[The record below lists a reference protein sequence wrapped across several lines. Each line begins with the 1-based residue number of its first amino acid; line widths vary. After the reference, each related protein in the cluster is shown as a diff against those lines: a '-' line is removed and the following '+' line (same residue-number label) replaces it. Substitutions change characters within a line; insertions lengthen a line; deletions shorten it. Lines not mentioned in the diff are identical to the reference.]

1 MTKCQ
6 QFLGRISTMG
16 DKMHYK
22 GNIFQ
27 ELKERK
33 VLDKD
38 GKVDALGPYGKSKL
52 TGMEVNAYFKKNKV
66 TDPKVKKAVEVAL
79 DLAGA
84 STIASKEIAKFY
96 GNKILKSKEVQKAL
110 KYANES
116 FVDFEVSELSEE
128 LLNEKNLMPALQKIV
143 SDKSAAK
150 VGGVMIDMFTASVI
164 VKAYDAVN
172 DSNKA
177 KMEKANINIL
187 VKLAHKVMG
196 MKEELEEQ
204 GMGDKIGKLFRT
216 KNKKEID
223 GIANLM
229 NMTSLK
235 VLQQMQKQNPKGFK
249 RMAAKMG
256 ELPAMEEIEEGGKSA
271 AQQAAIAISKKE
283 KAGKPGYDK
292 EGKSLKKESV
302 MDAYRS
308 MHEAKDLDPATISKI
323 ADMTDR
329 NDHNKALMTLAS
341 AMKEKKAEK
350 MLKLLSQ
357 MHKEMGHMTSDM
369 MGMRK
374 GIYDELMKKSKK
386 MYKNHKDING
396 AF

>member
-1 MTKCQ
+1 
-6 QFLGRISTMG
+6 
-16 DKMHYK
+16 
-22 GNIFQ
+22 
-27 ELKERK
+27 
-33 VLDKD
+33 
-38 GKVDALGPYGKSKL
+38 
-52 TGMEVNAYFKKNKV
+52 
-66 TDPKVKKAVEVAL
+66 
-79 DLAGA
+79 
-84 STIASKEIAKFY
+84 
-96 GNKILKSKEVQKAL
+96 
-110 KYANES
+110 
-116 FVDFEVSELSEE
+116 
-128 LLNEKNLMPALQKIV
+128 
-143 SDKSAAK
+143 
-150 VGGVMIDMFTASVI
+150 
-164 VKAYDAVN
+164 
-172 DSNKA
+172 
-177 KMEKANINIL
+177 
-187 VKLAHKVMG
+187 
-196 MKEELEEQ
+196 
-204 GMGDKIGKLFRT
+204 
-216 KNKKEID
+216 
-223 GIANLM
+223 
-229 NMTSLK
+229 
-235 VLQQMQKQNPKGFK
+235 MQKQNPKGFK
-249 RMAAKMG
+249 RMTAKMG

-308 MHEAKDLDPATISKI
+308 MHEAKDLDPATIGKI

>member
-1 MTKCQ
+1 
-6 QFLGRISTMG
+6 
-16 DKMHYK
+16 MHYK

-235 VLQQMQKQNPKGFK
+235 VLQSMQKQNPKGFK

-308 MHEAKDLDPATISKI
+308 MHEAKDLDPATIGKI

>member
-1 MTKCQ
+1 
-6 QFLGRISTMG
+6 
-16 DKMHYK
+16 MHFQ
-22 GNIFQ
+22 GNVFQ
-27 ELKERK
+27 DLKEK
-33 VLDKD
+33 KILDKD

-235 VLQQMQKQNPKGFK
+235 VLQSMQKQNPKGFK
-249 RMAAKMG
+249 RMTAKMG
-256 ELPAMEEIEEGGKSA
+256 ELPAMEEVEEGAVSA
-271 AQQAAIAISKKE
+271 AQRAAIAISKKE

-292 EGKSLKKESV
+292 EGKSLKNKKEETSV
-302 MDAYRS
+302 MDAYRQMWEDALVEEVADITVDPKNKINS
-308 MHEAKDLDPATISKI
+308 GQQQGYHGMEIAKQARRMGLKSAVMHKHVRIKGS
-323 ADMTDR
+323 
-329 NDHNKALMTLAS
+329 
-341 AMKEKKAEK
+341 KKAVNDFLRLVIGKSRYGDPTEKDMSTPQVDK
-350 MLKLLSQ
+350 ML
-357 MHKEMGHMTSDM
+357 T
-369 MGMRK
+369 K
-374 GIYDELMKKSKK
+374 GLK
-386 MYKNHKDING
+386 
-396 AF
+396 